1 MSLAANSTAF
11 FFSSVNTGQPLL
23 EAGYAIVG
31 HLSSSSLIP
40 SLSVSG
46 IGQP

>member
-1 MSLAANSTAF
+1 MSLAANST
-11 FFSSVNTGQPLL
+11 FFSSLLLILGQPLL
-23 EAGYAIVG
+23 EAGPAIVG

>member
-11 FFSSVNTGQPLL
+11 SSSVNTGQPLL
-23 EAGYAIVG
+23 EAGPAIVG